1 MRFLTSFIQD
11 HYEDYFGIGGTQ
23 LEAHSAND
31 HIIFPGCR
39 WSKWGG
45 PGCVY
50 SCHASTVLKYL

>member
-11 HYEDYFGIGGTQ
+11 HYEDNVVIGGIQ

-31 HIIFPGCR
+31 HIICPGCS
-39 WSKWGG
+39 WSKWEG

-50 SCHASTVLKYL
+50 M